1 MNTTQ
6 TLKVSIP
13 ITVTIDVE
21 AWNIEYGAAYITTQT
36 DGTYRVA
43 CFIEYGDGDRSWCDG
58 ATYKTVAGATRKAKA
73 FCG

>member
-1 MNTTQ
+1 MNTTS
-6 TLKVSIP
+6 TATH
-13 ITVTIDVE
+13 TVLT
-21 AWNIEYGAAYITTQT
+21 NGNRAAYITPQT

-73 FCG
+73 FVK